1 MKSYC
6 WLHGGLK
13 WHKQNK
19 CNIHYH
25 SCLSFQII
33 DHKWQKNSI
42 KVIMIK
48 KAHSSKLSCHSG
60 MQHNNKSF
68 VQRRVTPLHEHKIN
82 KTDFSKTGCGNK
94 EHIELFEDRS

>member
-1 MKSYC
+1 
-6 WLHGGLK
+6 
-13 WHKQNK
+13 
-19 CNIHYH
+19 
-25 SCLSFQII
+25 
-33 DHKWQKNSI
+33 
-42 KVIMIK
+42 MIK